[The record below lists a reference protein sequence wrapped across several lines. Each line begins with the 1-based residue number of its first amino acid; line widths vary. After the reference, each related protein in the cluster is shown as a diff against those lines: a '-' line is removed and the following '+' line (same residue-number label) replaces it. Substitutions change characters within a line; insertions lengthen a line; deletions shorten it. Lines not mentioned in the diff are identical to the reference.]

1 MLHRE
6 PHRHAMKISVITV
19 CFNSARYIEKT
30 MSSVLNQSFPDL
42 EYVIV
47 DGGSSDGTVEM
58 IKARAAL
65 DARITWVSE
74 PDRGISDAMNKG
86 VRLASG
92 EVIAHLHSDEFYL
105 DGEVISEVAAAFRNN
120 PGAVWLTGGSHFVDQ
135 EGRFLRE
142 IKVRRYS
149 YRRLIHANII
159 LHLATFIRRNVFLA
173 AGGFDLTLHYC
184 MDYHLW
190 LRLGAIGDPV
200 RIKRPLACFCVH
212 SGSRTIAQ
220 AAASYAEVYRIRMAF
235 LEARKLWQF
244 PYRIEHLVT
253 RQLNRLFMKRLN
265 VSAGVGDTAEERPAD
280 RAPKISVVIPCYDHG
295 AYLDEAVDSVLRQSC
310 TDFEIVVVN
319 DGSTDPRTVELL
331 RSYDRPKTRV
341 IHTVNQ
347 GLSSAR
353 NTGIR
358 NATGR
363 YILPLDADD
372 RIAETYL
379 EKAAAVLDA
388 RPEVGVVYCDQ
399 EMFGERQGLWS
410 IPPYDPVAQLFDNL
424 IFATAMY
431 RKSDWA
437 KVGGY
442 SSKFIYGWEDWDF
455 WISITSL
462 KKEVV
467 KLPEPLCFYRIRSGS
482 MNLSMST
489 RHKMAMMALLILR
502 HKRLYLQNIGSL
514 ARKSVEFIVRGFLSA
529 AGLLQKPN
537 RCRRSRDHL
546 EQRSVKKP

>member
-1 MLHRE
+1 
-6 PHRHAMKISVITV
+6 MKISVITISY
-19 CFNSARYIEKT
+19 NSAAQIEKA
-30 MSSVLNQSFPDL
+30 MASVLKQSYPDL
-42 EYVIV
+42 EYVVV
-47 DGGSSDGTVEM
+47 DGGSSDGTVEI
-58 IKARAAL
+58 IKKWAAR
-65 DARITWVSE
+65 DPRIKWVSE
-74 PDRGISDAMNKG
+74 PDGGISDAMNKG
-86 VRLASG
+86 VRMASG
-92 EVIAHLHSDEFYL
+92 EIIAHLHSDEYYL
-105 DGEVISEVAAAFRNN
+105 DAEVVSEVASVFREN
-120 PGAVWLTGGSHFVDQ
+120 PGSVWATGGIHFVDE
-135 EGRFLRE
+135 EGRFLQE

-149 YRRLIHANII
+149 YRRLIHSNII
-159 LHLATFIRRNVFLA
+159 LHLGTFIRRSAFLA
-173 AGGFDLTLHYC
+173 VGGFDLTLHYC

-190 LRLGAIGDPV
+190 LRLGALGDPV
-200 RIKRPLACFCVH
+200 PIKRSLACFCVH
-212 SGSRTIAQ
+212 SGSRTIAESD
-220 AAASYAEVYRIRMAF
+220 ASYAEDYRVRMAF
-235 LEARKLWQF
+235 LEGRSLWQL
-244 PYRIEHLVT
+244 PCRLEYLVK
-253 RQLNRLFMKRLN
+253 RYLNRLFMKRLHT
-265 VSAGVGDTAEERPAD
+265 SAGVGITPQGQRQSLT
-280 RAPKISVVIPCYDHG
+280 PKISVVIPCYNHG

-319 DGSTDPRTVELL
+319 DGSTDPQTVELL

-353 NTGIR
+353 NTGVR

-379 EKAAAVLDA
+379 EKATAVLDA

-442 SSKFIYGWEDWDF
+442 STKFVYGWEDWDF
-455 WISITSL
+455 WISIGSL
-462 KKEVV
+462 KREIV
-467 KLPEPLCFYRIRSGS
+467 KLQEPLCFYRIRTGS
-482 MNLSMST
+482 MNLSMRT
-489 RHKMAMMALLILR
+489 WHKMAMMALLICR
-502 HKRLYLQNIGSL
+502 HKRLYLQNLGSL
-514 ARKSVEFIVRGFLSA
+514 GRKSFKFIVKGFLCA

-537 RCRRSRDHL
+537 
-546 EQRSVKKP
+546 

>member
-1 MLHRE
+1 
-6 PHRHAMKISVITV
+6 MKISVITISY
-19 CFNSARYIEKT
+19 NSAAQIEKA
-30 MSSVLNQSFPDL
+30 MASVLKQSYPDL

-47 DGGSSDGTVEM
+47 DGGSSDGTVDI
-58 IKARAAL
+58 IKTWAAR
-65 DARITWVSE
+65 DPRITWVSE
-74 PDRGISDAMNKG
+74 PDGGISDAMNKG
-86 VRLASG
+86 VRMASG
-92 EVIAHLHSDEFYL
+92 EIIAHLHSDEYYL
-105 DGEVISEVAAAFRNN
+105 DAEVVSEVALVFRENHDS
-120 PGAVWLTGGSHFVDQ
+120 VWATGGVHFVDE
-135 EGRFLRE
+135 EGRFLQE

-149 YRRLIHANII
+149 YRRLIHSNII
-159 LHLATFIRRNVFLA
+159 LHLGTFIRRSAFLA
-173 AGGFDLTLHYC
+173 IGGFDLTLHYC

-200 RIKRPLACFCVH
+200 PIKRPLACFCVH
-212 SGSRTIAQ
+212 SGSRTMAE
-220 AAASYAEVYRIRMAF
+220 ADASYAESYQIRMAF

-244 PYRIEHLVT
+244 PCRIEYLVKLY
-253 RQLNRLFMKRLN
+253 LNRLYMRRLN
-265 VSAGVGDTAEERPAD
+265 ASAGVSATAEEHPVGQ
-280 RAPKISVVIPCYDHG
+280 APKISVVIPCYNHG
-295 AYLDEAVDSVLRQSC
+295 AYLDEAVGSVLRQSC

-319 DGSTDPRTVELL
+319 DGSTDPQTVELL

-353 NTGIR
+353 NTGVR

-379 EKAAAVLDA
+379 EKAAAVFDA

-399 EMFGERQGLWS
+399 VMFGERQGVWS

-431 RKSDWA
+431 RKGDWA

-482 MNLSMST
+482 MNLSMRT
-489 RHKMAMMALLILR
+489 GHKMAMMALLILR

-514 ARKSVEFIVRGFLSA
+514 ARKSFKFIVKGFLSA
-529 AGLLQKPN
+529 AGFLQKPN
-537 RCRRSRDHL
+537 
-546 EQRSVKKP
+546 

>member
-1 MLHRE
+1 
-6 PHRHAMKISVITV
+6 MKISVITV
-19 CFNSARYIEKT
+19 CYNSARHIERAIR
-30 MSSVLNQSFPDL
+30 SVLGQSYCDL

-47 DGGSSDGTVEM
+47 DGGSSDGTVD
-58 IKARAAL
+58 IVKAHASR
-65 DARITWVSE
+65 DPRIIWISE
-74 PDRGISDAMNKG
+74 PDHGISDAMNKG
-86 VRLASG
+86 VRMASG
-92 EVIAHLHSDEFYL
+92 DIIAHLHSDEYYL
-105 DGEVISEVAAAFRNN
+105 DAEVISEAASVFREH
-120 PGAVWLTGGSHFVDQ
+120 PDAVWATGGLHFVD
-135 EGRFLRE
+135 EAGRFLE
-142 IKVRRYS
+142 EVPVRRYS
-149 YRRLIHANII
+149 YRRLIHSNII
-159 LHLATFIRRNVFLA
+159 LHLGTFIRRSAFLA
-173 AGGFDLTLHYC
+173 VGGFDLTLHYC

-200 RIKRPLACFCVH
+200 PIKRPLACFCVH
-212 SGSRTIAQ
+212 SGSRTMAE
-220 AAASYAEVYRIRMAF
+220 ADASYAESYQIRMAF
-235 LEARKLWQF
+235 LEAHKLWQF
-244 PYRIEHLVT
+244 PCRIEYLVKLY
-253 RQLNRLFMKRLN
+253 LNRLYMRRLN
-265 VSAGVGDTAEERPAD
+265 ASAGVSATAEEHPVGQ
-280 RAPKISVVIPCYDHG
+280 APKISVVIPCYNHG
-295 AYLDEAVDSVLRQSC
+295 AYLDEAVNSVLRQSC

-319 DGSTDPRTVELL
+319 DGSTDPQTVELL

-353 NTGIR
+353 NTGVR

-442 SSKFIYGWEDWDF
+442 STKFVYGWEDWDF
-455 WISITSL
+455 WISIGSL
-462 KKEVV
+462 KREIV
-467 KLPEPLCFYRIRSGS
+467 KLQEPLCFYRIRTGS
-482 MNLSMST
+482 MNLSMRT
-489 RHKMAMMALLILR
+489 WHKMAMMTLLICR
-502 HKRLYLQNIGSL
+502 HKRLYLQNLGALS
-514 ARKSVEFIVRGFLSA
+514 RKVLEFMVNSCGSA
-529 AGLLQKPN
+529 AG
-537 RCRRSRDHL
+537 RRS
-546 EQRSVKKP
+546 